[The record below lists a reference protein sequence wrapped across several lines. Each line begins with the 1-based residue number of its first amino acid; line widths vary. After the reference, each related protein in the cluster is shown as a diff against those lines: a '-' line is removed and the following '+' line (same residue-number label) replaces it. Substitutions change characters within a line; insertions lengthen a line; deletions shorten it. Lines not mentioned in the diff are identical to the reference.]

1 MRVAPPVLL
10 TDEERAQLSSW
21 SRGHAVPHRLVVR
34 SRIVLRAAD
43 GTQDKL
49 IATELAT
56 TRITA
61 ALWRRRFL
69 ASRIQG
75 LLSDAPRPGGPPSLS
90 DAKIRAIVRDTLHSK
105 PPHAPH
111 WSTRTM
117 AERHQ
122 VSPMTLQRIWAAR
135 RLQPHRL
142 EHFKL
147 SRDRHFEE
155 KLRDVVG
162 LYLHPPEH
170 ALVLS
175 VDETTGIPA
184 LNRTQTILPLRP
196 GLPERQTHDYRRNG
210 HMDLFAAL
218 NVLEGKVIGVGYKR
232 HRAKEFL
239 SFLRTID
246 RSTPPELD
254 LHLMLDNLSVPKTP
268 EVNPWIVRHPRF
280 RFHFVPAGSSWLNQ
294 VEQWFNQL
302 TQKRIRRGTF
312 RSEAELCQALYA
324 YIENWNEKAG
334 PFHWTATPDQ
344 ILEKIA
350 RARLSID
357 GSVTRH

>member
-10 TDEERAQLSSW
+10 TPEERAQLVAW
-21 SRGHAVPHRLVVR
+21 SHGRAVPHRLVLR
-34 SRIVLRAAD
+34 SRLVLRAAD
-43 GTQDKL
+43 GAQDKQ
-49 IATELAT
+49 IAAELRT

-69 ASRIQG
+69 TSRVQG
-75 LLSDAPRPGGPPSLS
+75 LLADAPRPGGPPSLS
-90 DAKIRAIVRDTLHSK
+90 EAKIRAIVRDTLHTK
-105 PPHAPH
+105 PPNATH

-117 AERHQ
+117 AERHR
-122 VSPMTLQRIWAAR
+122 VSPMTVQRIWLAR

-147 SRDRHFEE
+147 SRDHHFEE

-175 VDETTGIPA
+175 VDEKTGIQA

-210 HMDLFAAL
+210 RMDLFAAL
-218 NVLEGKVIGVGYKR
+218 NVLEGKVIGECYKR

-254 LHLMLDNLSVPKTP
+254 LHLVLDNLSVHKTP
-268 EVNPWIVRHPRF
+268 EVKEWTLRHPRF
-280 RFHFVPAGSSWLNQ
+280 HFHFVPTGSSWLNQ
-294 VEQWFNQL
+294 VEPWFNQL

-324 YIENWNEKAG
+324 YIENWNERAG
-334 PFHWTATPDQ
+334 PFQWTATPEA

-350 RARLSID
+350 RVRLSID